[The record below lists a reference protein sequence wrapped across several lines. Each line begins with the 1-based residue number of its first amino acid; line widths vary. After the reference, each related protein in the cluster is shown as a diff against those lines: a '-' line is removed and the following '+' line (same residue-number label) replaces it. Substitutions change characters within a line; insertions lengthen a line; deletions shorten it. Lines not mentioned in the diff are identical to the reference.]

1 MIPAAPS
8 GWLHHSVDDLG
19 VSVLAPVGF
28 LADEMGDE
36 AVVLWDGDADDD
48 DERADG
54 DATFELR
61 RTGMGAGA
69 AMEVALPR
77 LGRSG
82 SWTGESAIV
91 IDGVPVEARLFA
103 SDGTGGPMR
112 GFVGYLDGPF
122 PLLVRAEWRA
132 GDDRSEQMTTM
143 AAHTRLTAGIDPFE
157 LHGGRRS
164 SVTSMLLLLS
174 VAVPADHEV
183 LDLGSTIALR
193 GPGTHWAIARADQEI
208 EVVAERGPTGVAI
221 DMATGVGTL
230 TATVAAGGNRYRV
243 VAEGDDVDLLR
254 TITGSLRYHQFLMT

>member
-1 MIPAAPS
+1 MIHPVPA

-36 AVVLWDGDADDD
+36 AVILFDGDADD

-69 AMEVALPR
+69 ATEVALHR

-82 SWTGESAIV
+82 AWTGEHDLL
-91 IDGVPVEARLFA
+91 IDGVSVVARSFA
-103 SDGTGGPMR
+103 SDGTGGPMH
-112 GFVGYLDGPF
+112 GFVAYLDGPF

-132 GDDRSEQMTTM
+132 GDDRSEQMTAM
-143 AAHTRLTAGIDPFE
+143 AAHIRLIAGIDPFE
-157 LHGGRRS
+157 LPGGRRS
-164 SVTSMLLLLS
+164 SIASMPLLLS
-174 VAVPADHEV
+174 VAVPDDHEV
-183 LDLGSTIALR
+183 LDHGSTIALR
-193 GPGTHWAIARADQEI
+193 GPGTHWAIARADQELDVGS
-208 EVVAERGPTGVAI
+208 EPGPTGVAI
-221 DMATGVGTL
+221 DMTTGVGTL

-243 VAEGDDVDLLR
+243 SAEGDDVDLLR
-254 TITGSLRYHQFLMT
+254 AITGSLRYHQFLMT

>member
-1 MIPAAPS
+1 MIRVAPAD
-8 GWLHHSVDDLG
+8 WLHHSVDDLG
-19 VSVLAPVGF
+19 LSVLAPVGF

-36 AVVLWDGDADDD
+36 AVILFDGDADD

-61 RTGMGAGA
+61 RTGMGAGV

-82 SWTGESAIV
+82 AWTGDVGIV
-91 IDGVPVEARLFA
+91 IDGVPLAAQSFA

-122 PLLVRAEWRA
+122 PVLVRAEWRA
-132 GDDRSEQMTTM
+132 GDDRSDQMTTM

-157 LHGGRRS
+157 LPGGRRASVS
-164 SVTSMLLLLS
+164 SMSLLLS
-174 VAVPADHEV
+174 VAVPVDHEV
-183 LDLGSTIALR
+183 LDHGSTIALR
-193 GPGTHWAIARADQEI
+193 GPGTHWAIARDNQDL

-221 DMATGVGTL
+221 DMTTGVGTL

-243 VAEGDDVDLLR
+243 AAEGDDVDLLR
-254 TITGSLRYHQFLMT
+254 AITGSLRYHQFLMT